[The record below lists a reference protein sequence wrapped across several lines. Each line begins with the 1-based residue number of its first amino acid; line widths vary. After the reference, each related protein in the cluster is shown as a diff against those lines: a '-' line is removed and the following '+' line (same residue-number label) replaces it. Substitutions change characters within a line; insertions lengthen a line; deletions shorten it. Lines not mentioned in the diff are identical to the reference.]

1 MTDIFSSGMR
11 NILGIFRYF
20 LFGIG
25 IEIIL
30 KLAQMLGII
39 RKADRPCL
47 NVQLL
52 LRRDDLVGIKRIQHV
67 QMVIW
72 LVLLIVLD
80 GVVLVGGMVLSH
92 CDDAIV

>member
-30 KLAQMLGII
+30 KLTKMLGII

-52 LRRDDLVGIKRIQHV
+52 LRQDDLVGIKRIQHV